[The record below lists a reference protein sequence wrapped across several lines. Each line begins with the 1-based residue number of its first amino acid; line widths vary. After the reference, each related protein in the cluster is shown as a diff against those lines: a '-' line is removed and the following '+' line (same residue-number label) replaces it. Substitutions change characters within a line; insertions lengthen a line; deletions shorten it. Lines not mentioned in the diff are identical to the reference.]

1 MSWDDCNIILNSN
14 NGVFYTGDV
23 VTGAV
28 ALEFKKKQRI
38 KGIKFKVIGTSQA
51 SWTRSSPTIPY
62 IKIYSEKSKIFYV
75 NIDVFR
81 EINGKTVEPGVIN
94 FPFHFALP
102 PDLPSSF
109 KDTIAKIF
117 YRIIIQSK
125 IAFKIRQTV
134 IYPLSIISSLN
145 LNQNGNYSLQSF
157 FEVSKTFKKFDEF
170 SLIIRTYKGVAIKQR
185 LPFEAIIN
193 NDRKVK
199 VTKITATLIQK
210 LEYNVSSG
218 YYNAEKKI
226 KKVEHKNLVS
236 SLRETCSFFMDIPQ
250 IQPSS
255 INVPNTM
262 VNISYI
268 IKVKACFRFH
278 WNVSMDIPLVIGTTP
293 VIYS

>member
-1 MSWDDCNIILNSN
+1 MV
-14 NGVFYTGDV
+14 GT
-23 VTGAV
+23 
-28 ALEFKKKQRI
+28 
-38 KGIKFKVIGTSQA
+38 GIKFKVIGTSRA

-125 IAFKIRQTV
+125 IAFKIRQKV

-210 LEYNVSSG
+210 LEYSVSSG

-226 KKVEHKNLVS
+226 NKVEHKNLVS

-278 WNVSMDIPLVIGTTP
+278 RNVSMDIPLVIGTTP